1 MQEAESIFKFN
12 LQHARP
18 DRRWTKPI
26 TVAAPPSAVVY
37 TVTKNLPDDMYQDT
51 TYEMI
56 ITAENKA
63 PIP

>member
-1 MQEAESIFKFN
+1 MQEAEGIFRFN

-26 TVAAPPSAVVY
+26 AVGAQLSAVVY
-37 TVTKNLPDDMYQDT
+37 RVTKDLPDGMYQDT